1 MSVDYDLV
9 IVGGTK
15 AGFYAAEYSARLKAR
30 VALVISPT
38 DSSLNLLPKAFSHIG
53 NVAKQ
58 VVSAHQFGIWQSKG
72 EENKILEESFFWREK
87 ETWQWMKAAVSN
99 WEEYQSPAV
108 LAALGVDV
116 IVGEGQFCPKPKLCF
131 EVNNRRLISRN
142 YLLAPATKPLSTTK
156 IEGLESIGYFTP
168 DAIHEI
174 KQPKS
179 LIIIGGTPTG
189 IELAQTFARLGC
201 AVTLVVKS
209 SHILP
214 KEDAEAAFLVQGQ
227 LEAEGVRVL
236 TDTEVSQVRK
246 IDGKKWVQAGNLA
259 IEAEEILWAAGC
271 IPNVEKLNLE
281 SVGVRWGR
289 FIQVNEK
296 LQTLNPRIY
305 ACGEAVSRYGLQFA
319 GNHQAEIAVKNAL
332 FLPIFKVKY
341 AWIIWGLQTDPQLAR
356 VGLTEAEA
364 IKEYGEDLLVL
375 RQYFKSFAAS
385 IISGETTG
393 FCKIIVRRNG
403 EILGAVVVGDQARE
417 LIYPLALA
425 MREKVKVQALAELGG
440 VSPAFS
446 EIISQT
452 AAEWGRLRLAG
463 NRGLQDFLEG
473 WFNWRRSQS
482 K

>member
-1 MSVDYDLV
+1 MPVDYDLV
-9 IVGGTK
+9 IIGGTN
-15 AGFYAAEYSARLKAR
+15 AGFYAAELSARLKAR
-30 VALVISPT
+30 VALVVSPT
-38 DSSLNLLPKAFSHIG
+38 DKSSNLLPKAFSHIG
-53 NVAKQ
+53 NVGKQ
-58 VVSAHQFGIWQSKG
+58 FVSAHQFGIFPNKD
-72 EENKILEESFFWREK
+72 EENKLLKTSIFWRDK
-87 ETWQWMKAAVSN
+87 EGWEWTKAAVAN
-99 WEEYQSPAV
+99 FEEYQSLAV
-108 LAALGVDV
+108 LGALGVDV

-131 EVNNRRLISRN
+131 DVNNRRLISRS
-142 YLLAPATKPLSTTK
+142 YLLAPATKPLPTTK
-156 IEGLESIGYFTP
+156 IEGLENIGYFTP
-168 DAIHEI
+168 DNIHKI

-214 KEDAEAAFLVQGQ
+214 QEDAEAAFLIQGQ

-236 TDTEVSQVRK
+236 TKTEVSQARI
-246 IDGKKWVQAGNLA
+246 IDDKKWIQAGNLA
-259 IEAEEILWAAGC
+259 IEAEEILWTAGS

-281 SVGVRWGR
+281 SVGVKWLR

-305 ACGEAVSRYGLQFA
+305 ACGEAVSRYDLQFA

-341 AWIIWGLQTDPQLAR
+341 AAIPWGVQTDPQLAR
-356 VGLTEAEA
+356 VGLTEAQA
-364 IKEYGEDLLVL
+364 IKEYGEDVLVL

-403 EILGAVVVGDQARE
+403 EILGAVVVGNQARE

-425 MREKVKVQALAELGG
+425 MREKLKVKSLAELGG
-440 VSPAFS
+440 VWPAFS
-446 EIISQT
+446 EIITQT
-452 AAEWGRLRLAG
+452 ALEWSRLRLAG
-463 NRGLQDFLEG
+463 NRGWQDFLEG
-473 WFNWRRSQS
+473 LFNWRRSKS